1 MKKRVLSAL
10 MVLCMVLTLLPVSAF
25 AVDTKDLRDTEF
37 HIMDISGLK
46 QLVAEQ
52 SNVDAEDVTIHGVY
66 VNGTQP
72 NGKPGT
78 ATGNV
83 TEYYIKDRTG
93 FGSTGDV
100 GLMGS
105 NGRLAE
111 NHNIWKVL
119 NASAIIDPASVSSIT
134 VYARTDVNQ
143 LGHWGTNLSPVT
155 IYLDKDDI
163 ILPIEGKLITQI
175 HLKNASLEPPDETE
189 YSYTVNYFWVDEQ
202 ENITPSTTVDSVT
215 KDTISQQSIFDSV
228 KKASDLEGYTAGTN
242 YVLDTEKSSKDFT
255 WTRDNQVFEVFYAV
269 DANKDG
275 TPDYRELKE
284 IHVSYLTDTGS
295 PMDITEN
302 LTSGGKLDRK
312 SDE

>member
-72 NGKPGT
+72 NSKPGT

-93 FGSTGDV
+93 FGSKGDV

-134 VYARTDVNQ
+134 VYARTDVNR

-175 HLKNASLEPPDETE
+175 YLKNASLEPPVETE

-202 ENITPSTTVDSVT
+202 ENITKSDTVDSQT
-215 KDTISQQSIFDSV
+215 AKEISKETIDYKSAYQLAGYNSQN
-228 KKASDLEGYTAGTN
+228 T
-242 YVLDTEKSSKDFT
+242 YVLDTEKSS
-255 WTRDNQVFEVFYAV
+255 
-269 DANKDG
+269 
-275 TPDYRELKE
+275 
-284 IHVSYLTDTGS
+284 
-295 PMDITEN
+295 
-302 LTSGGKLDRK
+302 
-312 SDE
+312 

>member
-46 QLVAEQ
+46 QLVAKQ

-105 NGRLAE
+105 NGRLAKDL
-111 NHNIWKVL
+111 NIWKVL

-163 ILPIEGKLITQI
+163 ILPIKDKLITQI
-175 HLKNASLEPPDETE
+175 HLKNASLEPPVETE

-202 ENITPSTTVDSVT
+202 ENVTPSTTVDSVT

-275 TPDYRELKE
+275 TPDYREKTYTLF
-284 IHVSYLTDTGS
+284 YNPNGAAGTG
-295 PMDITEN
+295 
-302 LTSGGKLDRK
+302 
-312 SDE
+312 

>member
-215 KDTISQQSIFDSV
+215 KDTISQQSIFDCWLS
-228 KKASDLEGYTAGTN
+228 
-242 YVLDTEKSSKDFT
+242 
-255 WTRDNQVFEVFYAV
+255 
-269 DANKDG
+269 
-275 TPDYRELKE
+275 
-284 IHVSYLTDTGS
+284 
-295 PMDITEN
+295 
-302 LTSGGKLDRK
+302 RK
-312 SDE
+312 I